1 MSLGLIVNS
10 IIWAVFLVWAIRLV
24 IKHKR
29 QKKADRA
36 MSLGYLFSLKYRLL
50 RKLHGK
56 DSWRA
61 NQ

>member
-1 MSLGLIVNS
+1 MSLELIVNS
-10 IIWAVFLVWAIRLV
+10 VIWTVFLVWAIWLA
-24 IKHKR
+24 IKHKK
-29 QKKADRA
+29 QKRVNKA

-61 NQ
+61 S